1 MKLPKN
7 VKQNLNQK
15 VMKKTVDG
23 ILDVVLR
30 MYAMDTSGCTLL
42 EFIYILRDLSP
53 EEFYALPIEKPKK
66 GDIED
71 DECT

>member
-42 EFIYILRDLSP
+42 EFIYRLRDLSP

-66 GDIED
+66 GVNED
-71 DECT
+71 D